1 MAQVQVKKIS
11 VDDKNQQR
19 ADEENRPGAL
29 KEMQIMKIIPDWD
42 FNSTLDH
49 LLRHKV

>member
-11 VDDKNQQR
+11 VDDKSQQR
-19 ADEENRPGAL
+19 ADENRPGAL
-29 KEMQIMKIIPDWD
+29 KEMQIMKIIPDRD